1 MLYTVTLFRPF
12 GRVPT
17 VEIARQVTGDAAHA
31 QDVLPVTYRAAVVD
45 DSFVTAVVAGVYRM
59 VDGAVANLF
68 VVHHL
73 DNLGDG
79 LHVLLRFSVQFHI
92 GDVAAS
98 GQGMKRSFPLDFLYN
113 RNRLLHVHMER
124 IDIVV
129 AVVHSFDEA
138 VFSFVHPGETA
149 GKSFRRGS
157 QHGIVQTVFLLI
169 SLRYFVHFFH
179 GRIERF
185 PGFRVMPVP
194 LSVECHHGVVPSD
207 EADTQGTLVQHVAH
221 FFIRVKLSAAFPYV
235 VAHHERELPGEGRTL
250 VLIAG
255 V

>member
-92 GDVAAS
+92 GDVP
-98 GQGMKRSFPLDFLYN
+98 PL
-113 RNRLLHVHMER
+113 
-124 IDIVV
+124 
-129 AVVHSFDEA
+129 
-138 VFSFVHPGETA
+138 
-149 GKSFRRGS
+149 
-157 QHGIVQTVFLLI
+157 
-169 SLRYFVHFFH
+169 
-179 GRIERF
+179 
-185 PGFRVMPVP
+185 
-194 LSVECHHGVVPSD
+194 
-207 EADTQGTLVQHVAH
+207 
-221 FFIRVKLSAAFPYV
+221 VKA
-235 VAHHERELPGEGRTL
+235 
-250 VLIAG
+250 
-255 V
+255 